1 MNTDLKIK
9 KVRGD
14 TARTYITVK
23 GKNKVVI
30 PLAGWTQFRLT
41 VDTSKTPTDGLSN
54 VSQVNGTLV
63 TDGSDGRVWFPTD
76 GTIAMGNYFF
86 DIQALDSL
94 GDKITIAMGDY
105 KVIQDINK
113 A

>member
-23 GKNKVVI
+23 GSKKTAISLV
-30 PLAGWTQFRLT
+30 GWTQFRLT
-41 VDTSKTPTDGLSN
+41 VDTSKAPVDGTSN
-54 VSQVNGTLV
+54 ISQVNGSFA
-63 TDGSDGRVWFPTD
+63 TDGADGRVYFTAD
-76 GTIAMGNYFF
+76 GNIPVGNHFF
-86 DIQALDSL
+86 DIQALDAV
-94 GDKITIAMGDY
+94 GDKVTIAMGDY

-113 A
+113 T